1 MQLNE
6 CSEGKLIYQ
15 IHIVKNKKSLKSITL
30 TSTSKKLEKQKQ
42 IKFKAANKT
51 LGAQERDN
59 DVTEETLTE
68 FEKGRTLWSPTLKVL
83 ISLNKESDPT

>member
-1 MQLNE
+1 MN
-6 CSEGKLIYQ
+6 
-15 IHIVKNKKSLKSITL
+15 
-30 TSTSKKLEKQKQ
+30 
-42 IKFKAANKT
+42 ANKT

-83 ISLNKESDPT
+83 ISLNKESDPTKQLNNNEAKA

>member
-1 MQLNE
+1 MN
-6 CSEGKLIYQ
+6 
-15 IHIVKNKKSLKSITL
+15 
-30 TSTSKKLEKQKQ
+30 
-42 IKFKAANKT
+42 ANKT